1 MSKKIEHKNPYR
13 PGLYNDIFAQVRKMQ
28 VFTREDLMKHTMGE
42 LGKSL
47 NASNAAVTVI
57 LSPRFTSKIGDCR
70 GNLSAAGHEY
80 YMEKLGR
87 SVKAGVKEEQRFRLR
102 WRKEV
107 LEPRNRVQNVVVKAE
122 KTVNEVSAPVIEK
135 AETKAEVVE

>member
-1 MSKKIEHKNPYR
+1 MSAKEIKHDNPYR
-13 PGLYNDIFAQVRKMQ
+13 PGLYHDIFAKVRKVQ
-28 VFTREDLMKHTMGE
+28 VMTREDLMKHTMEG

-47 NASNAAVTVI
+47 QAANAAVTVI
-57 LSPRFTSKIGDCR
+57 LSPRLTSKIGDCR

-87 SVKAGVKEEQRFRLR
+87 SIKAGIKDPQRFRLR

-107 LEPRNRVQNVVVKAE
+107 LEPRNRVQKIEVKAE
-122 KTVNEVSAPVIEK
+122 KTAVVDTVTAPVVD
-135 AETKAEVVE
+135 KAEVVD